1 MFLTTMTPPYEVLLQ
16 ELNRYKIES
25 LPELV
30 PIRPTESWG
39 ALESELT
46 FGGAKRRKTK
56 KNTKKPKLTYDHRCC
71 MCDKPVDLDDR
82 VNALVPKQ
90 CLNKYGRMAA
100 HRICKECWF
109 EPETGFAVEGAVHKC
124 PGCVH
129 ALPLNK
135 KPRSPVD
142 PRLPVEEI
150 E

>member
-1 MFLTTMTPPYEVLLQ
+1 MVTITNVQPPYEVNICSNL
-16 ELNRYKIES
+16 KTHTDS
-25 LPELV
+25 LPELLPV
-30 PIRPTESWG
+30 QSSVES
-39 ALESELT
+39 LF

-56 KNTKKPKLTYDHRCC
+56 KNKDKKKPKLTYDHRCC
-71 MCDKPVDLDDR
+71 MCDQPVDLDDR

-90 CLNKYGRMAA
+90 CLNQHGRTAA

-109 EPETGFAVEGAVHKC
+109 APESGFAVEGAAHEC

-142 PRLPVEEI
+142 PSLPVQEI